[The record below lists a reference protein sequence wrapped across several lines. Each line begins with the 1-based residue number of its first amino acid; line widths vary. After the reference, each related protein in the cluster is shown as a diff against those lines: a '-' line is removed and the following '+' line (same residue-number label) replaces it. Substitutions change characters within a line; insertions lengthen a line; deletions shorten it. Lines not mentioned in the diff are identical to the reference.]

1 MKDLTL
7 SRSEVDAFIAGLRL
21 AIVQLENDKQID
33 YDLYM
38 KLEKNIKNVVF
49 DRGGYVY
56 TGRVQALAEAA
67 REAGLE
73 F

>member
-21 AIVQLENDKQID
+21 AIVQLQNDKQID

-38 KLEKNIKNVVF
+38 KLEKKIKELSDNLETVF
-49 DRGGYVY
+49 CLL
-56 TGRVQALAEAA
+56 TGSDKQFL
-67 REAGLE
+67 
-73 F
+73 FD

>member
-38 KLEKNIKNVVF
+38 KLEKHIKELSDNLETVF
-49 DRGGYVY
+49 CLL
-56 TGRVQALAEAA
+56 TGSDKQFL
-67 REAGLE
+67 
-73 F
+73 FD

>member
-38 KLEKNIKNVVF
+38 KLEKNIKELSENLETVF
-49 DRGGYVY
+49 CLL
-56 TGRVQALAEAA
+56 TGSDKQFL
-67 REAGLE
+67 
-73 F
+73 FD

>member
-38 KLEKNIKNVVF
+38 KLEKNIK
-49 DRGGYVY
+49 
-56 TGRVQALAEAA
+56 E
-67 REAGLE
+67 
-73 F
+73 